1 MVRFIAVFF
10 LIIFFGCEMNSKQIV
25 KPEKF
30 TYEIVK
36 FNTVSKELKYLSK
49 IDSPDQNNLNKIIQY
64 WFDNRIKVDGFDGKL
79 EIIVNEIDINR
90 IKEKNYYKSS
100 ISLSM
105 EFIEKISDT
114 NIKNLIINVSEY
126 GEIKGN
132 FAINDQENLDVNLM
146 HQSLEKVSLKLKEKN

>member
-1 MVRFIAVFF
+1 MVRFIAAFF
-10 LIIFFGCEMNSKQIV
+10 LIVFFGCEMNSKQII

-30 TYEIVK
+30 TFESIK
-36 FNTVSKELKYLSK
+36 FNTVSKELKYISE
-49 IDSPDQNNLNKIIQY
+49 INSPDHNNLNKIIKY
-64 WFDNRIKVDGFDGKL
+64 WFDNRIKVDGFEGKL
-79 EIIVNEIDINR
+79 EIIVKEININR

-114 NIKNLIINVSEY
+114 KINNFIVNVSEY

-132 FAINDQENLDVNLM
+132 FAIIDQENLDINLM
-146 HQSLEKVSLKLKEKN
+146 HQSLEKVSSKLKEKN

>member
-10 LIIFFGCEMNSKQIV
+10 MIIFFGCEMNHKQII

-36 FNTVSKELKYLSK
+36 FNTVSKELKYISE
-49 IDSPDQNNLNKIIQY
+49 IDSPDKKNFNKIIQY
-64 WFDNRIKVDGFDGKL
+64 WFDNGIKVDGFEGKL
-79 EIIVNEIDINR
+79 EILVKKIEINR

-100 ISLSM
+100 ISLSI

-114 NIKNLIINVSEY
+114 KIKNLTVNVNKY
-126 GEIKGN
+126 GEIEGN
-132 FAINDQENLDVNLM
+132 FAINDQESLDVNLM
-146 HQSLEKVSLKLKEKN
+146 HQSLEKVSLELKEKN

>member
-1 MVRFIAVFF
+1 MVRFITVFF

-30 TYEIVK
+30 TYETVN

-64 WFDNRIKVDGFDGKL
+64 WFDNRIKVDGFEGKL
-79 EIIVNEIDINR
+79 EIIVKEIDINR

-114 NIKNLIINVSEY
+114 NIKNLIVNVSEY